1 MTLQQ
6 IHYALTIEKCG
17 SMNKAAQEL
26 FMVQSAL
33 TASVKELEKEVGITI
48 FVRGP
53 KGVTPT
59 PEGREFLNDIRGLE
73 GHYNTL
79 VHKYEGDGNY
89 KRKFA
94 VSTQHYSFAVNAFIK
109 MAKQYDVNEF
119 DFAVRETR
127 TRDVIED
134 VGALRSEIGILYL
147 SGKNEKVIRKLL
159 DENELDFT
167 ALIKCDAYVYLSD
180 AHPLASKKSIRFKDL
195 EPYPCLMF
203 EQGEDAYYF
212 SEEILSEYEYPR
224 TIKCNDRATMLNMMQ
239 GMNGYTLCS
248 GIISDDING
257 DGYKAIPFKAD
268 KDHPNSDMQIGYI
281 TKRNNILS
289 EPGQRYI
296 DELKI
301 FLSGMDELSK

>member
-6 IHYALTIEKCG
+6 IHYALTIEECG
-17 SMNKAAQEL
+17 SMNKAAEKL

-33 TASVKELEKEVGITI
+33 TASMKELEKEVGITI

-73 GHYNTL
+73 GHYCTL

-134 VGALRSEIGILYL
+134 VGSLRSEIGIL
-147 SGKNEKVIRKLL
+147 
-159 DENELDFT
+159 
-167 ALIKCDAYVYLSD
+167 
-180 AHPLASKKSIRFKDL
+180 
-195 EPYPCLMF
+195 
-203 EQGEDAYYF
+203 
-212 SEEILSEYEYPR
+212 
-224 TIKCNDRATMLNMMQ
+224 
-239 GMNGYTLCS
+239 
-248 GIISDDING
+248 
-257 DGYKAIPFKAD
+257 
-268 KDHPNSDMQIGYI
+268 
-281 TKRNNILS
+281 
-289 EPGQRYI
+289 
-296 DELKI
+296 
-301 FLSGMDELSK
+301 

>member
-6 IHYALTIEKCG
+6 IHYALTIEECG
-17 SMNKAAQEL
+17 SMNKAAEKL

-33 TASVKELEKEVGITI
+33 TASVKELEKEIGITI
-48 FVRGP
+48 FVRSP

-147 SGKNEKVIRKLL
+147 SSKNERILRKLM
-159 DENELDFT
+159 DEHELVFT
-167 ALIKCDAYVYLSD
+167 PLISCDAYVYLAED
-180 AHPLASKKSIRFKDL
+180 HPLASKKNIKFKDL

-203 EQGEDAYYF
+203 EQGEDKYYF

-239 GMNGYTLCS
+239 GMHGYTLCS

-268 KDHPNSDMQIGYI
+268 KDHPNSAMQIGYI
-281 TKRNNILS
+281 TKKNNVLS
-289 EPGQRYI
+289 EPGRRYI
-296 DELKI
+296 DELKK
-301 FLSGMDELSK
+301 FLQGMERLSN

>member
-6 IHYALTIEKCG
+6 IHYALTIEECG
-17 SMNKAAQEL
+17 SMNKAAEKL

-33 TASVKELEKEVGITI
+33 TASMKELEKEVGITI

-73 GHYNTL
+73 GHYYTL

-134 VGALRSEIGILYL
+134 VGSLRSEIGILYL
-147 SGKNEKVIRKLL
+147 SSKNERVLRKLM
-159 DENELDFT
+159 DDNELVFT
-167 ALIKCDAYVYLSD
+167 PLISCDAYVYIAED
-180 AHPLASKKSIRFKDL
+180 HPLASKKSIKFKDL

-203 EQGEDAYYF
+203 EQGEDKYYF

-239 GMNGYTLCS
+239 GMHGYTLCS

-257 DGYKAIPFKAD
+257 DGYIAIPFKAD
-268 KDHPNSDMQIGYI
+268 KDHPNSAMQIGYL
-281 TKRNNILS
+281 TKKNNILS

-296 DELKI
+296 DELKA
-301 FLSGMDELSK
+301 FLQGMEELSN

>member
-6 IHYALTIEKCG
+6 IHYALTIEECG
-17 SMNKAAQEL
+17 SMNKAAEKL

-33 TASVKELEKEVGITI
+33 TASVKELEKEIGITI
-48 FVRGP
+48 FVRSP

-119 DFAVRETR
+119 DFAVSETR

-147 SGKNEKVIRKLL
+147 SSKNERVLRKLM
-159 DENELDFT
+159 DENELVFT
-167 ALIKCDAYVYLSD
+167 PLISCDAYVYLSED
-180 AHPLASKKSIRFKDL
+180 HPLASKKSIKFKDL

-203 EQGEDAYYF
+203 EQGEDKYYF

-239 GMNGYTLCS
+239 GMHGYTLCS

-257 DGYKAIPFKAD
+257 DGYRAIPFKAD
-268 KDHPNSDMQIGYI
+268 KDHPNSAMQIGYI
-281 TKRNNILS
+281 TKKNNILS
-289 EPGQRYI
+289 EPGRRYI
-296 DELKI
+296 DELKK
-301 FLSGMDELSK
+301 FLEGMEGLSK

>member
-6 IHYALTIEKCG
+6 IHYALTIEECG
-17 SMNKAAQEL
+17 SMNKAAEKL

-33 TASVKELEKEVGITI
+33 TASVKELEKEIGITI
-48 FVRGP
+48 FVRSP

-147 SGKNEKVIRKLL
+147 SSKNERVLRKLM
-159 DENELDFT
+159 DENELVFT
-167 ALIKCDAYVYLSD
+167 PLISCDAYVYLSEY
-180 AHPLASKKSIRFKDL
+180 HPLASKKSIKFKDL
-195 EPYPCLMF
+195 EPFPCLMF
-203 EQGEDAYYF
+203 EQGEDKYYF

-239 GMNGYTLCS
+239 GMHGYTLCS

-268 KDHPNSDMQIGYI
+268 KDHPNSAMQIGYI
-281 TKRNNILS
+281 TKKNNILS
-289 EPGQRYI
+289 EPGRRYI
-296 DELKI
+296 DELKK
-301 FLSGMDELSK
+301 FLEGMEGLSK